1 MHWISMDTAI
11 RVTGL
16 ARRTLWRRVA
26 GHPEW
31 KRNLDE
37 PLQRALIAVDALR
50 SDLLFNATD
59 DDLTVLVAAD
69 RREPEAM
76 NDLALLLLE
85 AGYAESALEWLR
97 RAADKGHPDAMHWL
111 GRCFISGEGVAA
123 DQREGLGWLR
133 RSAEKGHVIS
143 ARQLEALAPNRANS
157 KV

>member
-1 MHWISMDTAI
+1 MHWISIDTAM

-50 SDLLFNATD
+50 SDLLFDATE
-59 DDLTVLVAAD
+59 DDLAVLVAAD
-69 RREPEAM
+69 RREPESM

-85 AGYAESALEWLR
+85 AGHPESALEWLS
-97 RAADKGHPDAMHWL
+97 RAAKKDHPDAMHWL
-111 GRCFISGEGVAA
+111 GRCYISGEGCIA
-123 DQREGLGWLR
+123 DRSEGLAWLQ
-133 RSAEKGHVIS
+133 RSAKKGHVIS
-143 ARQLEALAPNRANS
+143 ARQLDALASGLPS
-157 KV
+157 G